1 MAINVVT
8 MTVPRKDRSGR
19 TPFSLSFDSADL
31 SGCETILAMPS
42 GASGIYL
49 EHIVLMS
56 AASITVTV
64 GDGETTGSLTADVLG
79 PITFNRD
86 VGTPDVEV
94 APAVVLNHRFER
106 EILFSTDISIDASAG
121 GVVNGIVEGFSA

>member
-19 TPFSLSFDSADL
+19 TPFCLSFDSADL
-31 SGCETILAMPS
+31 SGCETILLLPT

-49 EHIVLMS
+49 ESILLLS
-56 AASITVTV
+56 TASITVTV
-64 GDGETTGSLTADVLG
+64 GDGDGGTAVTAAVIG

-94 APAVVLNHRFER
+94 APAVMFEYKFKR
-106 EILFSTDISIDASAG
+106 EILFGTSIAIDASGA
-121 GVVNGIVEGFSA
+121 GVVNGVVEGYSA